1 VLASP
6 SGFLASLTV
15 KASSWKPRLHTL
27 HTTTLCRREPGL
39 PGCLG
44 LPPASECPLQAAV
57 TRCEGWGWGCGVEAS
72 MFLDLPAWGSASFVG
87 QGS

>member
-1 VLASP
+1 MKRSVCWQ
-6 SGFLASLTV
+6 V
-15 KASSWKPRLHTL
+15 SWAP
-27 HTTTLCRREPGL
+27 
-39 PGCLG
+39 G
-44 LPPASECPLQAAV
+44 LPPAPERPLQAAV